1 MRKAHTAF
9 GRLPICRRKYGGGAF
24 SVFRYNVHREYVD
37 MINVKKNSLTATKLQ
52 KKVVILR
59 LVQQKIALH
68 VVIDVLKADVRRRK
82 RMALKSIVAAGL
94 EQSIQHRSLKKKIV
108 VTN

>member
-1 MRKAHTAF
+1 M
-9 GRLPICRRKYGGGAF
+9 
-24 SVFRYNVHREYVD
+24 FRYNVHREYVD

-52 KKVVILR
+52 KKVVRLR